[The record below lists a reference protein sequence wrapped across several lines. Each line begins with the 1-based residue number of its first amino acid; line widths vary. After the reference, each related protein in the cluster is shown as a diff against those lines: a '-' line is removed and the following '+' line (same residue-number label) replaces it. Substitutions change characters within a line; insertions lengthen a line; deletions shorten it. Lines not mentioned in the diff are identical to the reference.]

1 METCIIELG
10 ARDFHFVRSCM
21 GATQDLEVLEHVTER
36 VALDSS
42 IEATGSIGRRARAD
56 ALRTFG
62 RFVSMARKRRPSQR
76 ILAVAPRTTADN
88 LEDFFE
94 AVWRRYGVTVDVL
107 SVDRM
112 ARLTYRAVRH
122 ELATTPSSIVVA
134 HLGNT
139 ILNLA
144 WGSGAHCDAVKGLSL
159 GVERLHHAHGN
170 GAHGTLA
177 DSGRAGLFT
186 LTRLC
191 GGPVARRLQLG
202 GGHALVV
209 CSDHA
214 AALREVARAW
224 GYLEADEVTLGRIVL
239 HALVSEVL
247 SVPLSS
253 LCRLGLDPRRAA
265 LVGTTAVILDGLAD
279 LLGQREVRFA
289 RYGLREGLALLE
301 LSAVQR
307 PDSLERQ
314 DLAP

>member
-10 ARDFHFVRSCM
+10 TRDFHFVRSCL

-42 IEATGSIGRRARAD
+42 IDATGSIGRRARAD

-76 ILAVAPRTTADN
+76 VLAVAPHTAAYN

-94 AVWRRYGVTVDVL
+94 AVWRRYGVTVDVM

-122 ELATTPSSIVVA
+122 ELGTTPSSIVVA
-134 HLGNT
+134 HLGSTN
-139 ILNLA
+139 LNLA
-144 WGSGAHCDAVKGLSL
+144 WGSGAHCDSVKGLSL
-159 GVERLHHAHGN
+159 GVGRLHHAHGS
-170 GAHGTLA
+170 GAHGMLA
-177 DSGRAGLFT
+177 CSGRAALFT
-186 LTRLC
+186 LTRLS
-191 GGPVARRLQLG
+191 GGPVARRLRLG
-202 GGHALVV
+202 GDHALVV
-209 CSDHA
+209 CSDNA

-224 GYLEADEVTLGRIVL
+224 GYLEADDVTLGRIVL

-247 SVPLSS
+247 AAPLSS
-253 LCRLGLDPRRAA
+253 LCRLGLEPRRAA
-265 LVGTTAVILDGLAD
+265 LVGTSAVILDALAD

-289 RYGLREGLALLE
+289 RCGLREGLALLE
-301 LSAVQR
+301 LSAVHG
-307 PDSLERQ
+307 PDRLQ
-314 DLAP
+314 QVAP